1 MRARTE
7 SELIFITV
15 STFTY
20 STNVPTKFKE
30 VGEAYQVLSD
40 ETMRKRY
47 DELGYEAAK
56 AGPEGGFAD
65 PREIFRQIFGGEPF
79 VDIIGELS
87 FVKMFVE
94 QQEEDGGGPAAANE
108 AIESHAHSE
117 RRKREERQ
125 KEEKRIR
132 KERVAELEAKL
143 FKKINLYTE
152 GNFSVSEF
160 QEYIKEEAMRLS
172 KESLGTELLHAVGYT
187 YEIRARQHLGRD
199 ELLGLTGFYHSIRE
213 RGHTVSNIFSTVK
226 AATKAISS
234 ARNIQEMNDKSVA
247 NGTGPIEP
255 SNQMVREAGDN
266 MKNLLVKAVTIEVQS
281 VIGEVCDEILEM
293 GRAPN
298 LAAKAK
304 KADLKKRAEALKIIG
319 KIYSSTPAPPPQ
331 ESNNFF

>member
-1 MRARTE
+1 
-7 SELIFITV
+7 
-15 STFTY
+15 
-20 STNVPTKFKE
+20 
-30 VGEAYQVLSD
+30 
-40 ETMRKRY
+40 MRKRY
-47 DELGYEAAK
+47 DEFGYEAAK

-94 QQEEDGGGPAAANE
+94 QQEGDGEGEGENGGAA
-108 AIESHAHSE
+108 IDSQPHSKQHAHESE

-132 KERVAELEAKL
+132 KERVAELEGKL
-143 FKKINLYTE
+143 FKKIKLYTE
-152 GNFSVSEF
+152 GNFTVSEF
-160 QEYIKEEAMRLS
+160 QEYIKEEAMRLRT
-172 KESLGTELLHAVGYT
+172 ESLGSELLHAVGYT
-187 YEIRARQHLGRD
+187 YEIRARQHLGKD
-199 ELLGLTGFYHSIRE
+199 ELLGLTGVYHSIRE

-226 AATKAISS
+226 AATKAMSS
-234 ARNIQEMNDKSVA
+234 ARNIQELNDKSVA

-255 SNQMVREAGDN
+255 SNEMVREAGDN

-281 VIGEVCDEILEM
+281 VIGEVCDAILETKN
-293 GRAPN
+293 APN
-298 LAAKAK
+298 LATRAK

>member
-1 MRARTE
+1 
-7 SELIFITV
+7 
-15 STFTY
+15 
-20 STNVPTKFKE
+20 
-30 VGEAYQVLSD
+30 
-40 ETMRKRY
+40 MRKRY
-47 DELGYEAAK
+47 DEFGYEAAK

-94 QQEEDGGGPAAANE
+94 QKEEESGPNNNE
-108 AIESHAHSE
+108 VAIESHPRSQNRPDE
-117 RRKREERQ
+117 RKKREERQ
-125 KEEKRIR
+125 KEERRIH

-143 FKKINLYTE
+143 FKKINLYSE

-160 QEYIKEEAMRLS
+160 QEYIKEEATRLS

-187 YEIRARQHLGRD
+187 YEIRARKYLGKD
-199 ELLGLTGFYHSIRE
+199 ELLGLTGVYHSLRE

-226 AATKAISS
+226 AATKAMSS
-234 ARNIQEMNDKSVA
+234 ARNIQELNDKSVA

-255 SNQMVREAGDN
+255 SNEMVREAGDN

-281 VIGEVCDEILEM
+281 VIGDVCDEILETS
-293 GRAPN
+293 RAPN
-298 LAAKAK
+298 LATKAK

-319 KIYSSTPAPPPQ
+319 KIYSSTPLPPPQ